1 MTLKRRG
8 FTLVE
13 LLVVISVIALLAGL
27 TATVIVGAAK
37 KRLVVKTMGR
47 VQQMKLAIEQFRLEN
62 NQYPWE
68 LPVDD
73 ATVPVIVFTDV
84 AKELNPSNTDLAGT
98 VKFNLSKRDYLQFT
112 NSGSLKE
119 IDPDGKVIDP
129 WGAEYEVYWDLRLDR
144 VMIWSLGPDGKDD
157 TMDDAKGTGNGNF
170 GDDITS
176 MR

>member
-1 MTLKRRG
+1 MILKRRG

-37 KRLVVKTMGR
+37 RRLVVKTMGR
-47 VQQMKLAIEQFRLEN
+47 INQMKLAIEQFRLEN
-62 NQYPWE
+62 NQYPWA

-73 ATVPVIVFTDV
+73 KTAPVIVFTDV
-84 AKELNPSNTDLAGT
+84 AKELNPSNADLGGVVT
-98 VKFNLSKRDYLQFT
+98 FNLSKRDYLAFV

-119 IDPDGKVIDP
+119 IDMSGKVVDP
-129 WGAEYEVYWDLRLDR
+129 WQNEYQVYWDLNLDR
-144 VMIWSLGPDGKDD
+144 VMIWSKGPDGVDD
-157 TMDDAKGTGNGNF
+157 TLDDAQGKGNGSF

-176 MR
+176 MK